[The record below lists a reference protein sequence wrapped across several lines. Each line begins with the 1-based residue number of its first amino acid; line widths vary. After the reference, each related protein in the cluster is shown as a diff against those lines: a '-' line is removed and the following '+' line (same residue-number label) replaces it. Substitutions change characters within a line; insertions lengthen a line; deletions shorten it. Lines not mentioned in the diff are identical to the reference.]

1 MKKISK
7 IIKVFFI
14 FLGTVVLAFSFYIA
28 GHGCEK
34 AISNAISG
42 KSDIVEYNYDNNG
55 HFALKQ
61 RIVEYGDTLAFREF
75 IENDSIN
82 PLERLAYAMY
92 MSNRFNNAYASY
104 KVYEDL
110 SKWNY
115 LSERD
120 TLDTRTKILSF
131 FYLKKSAELDDQ
143 YLQILKKKQNE
154 KM

>member
-1 MKKISK
+1 
-7 IIKVFFI
+7 
-14 FLGTVVLAFSFYIA
+14 
-28 GHGCEK
+28 
-34 AISNAISG
+34 
-42 KSDIVEYNYDNNG
+42 
-55 HFALKQ
+55 
-61 RIVEYGDTLAFREF
+61 
-75 IENDSIN
+75 
-82 PLERLAYAMY
+82 